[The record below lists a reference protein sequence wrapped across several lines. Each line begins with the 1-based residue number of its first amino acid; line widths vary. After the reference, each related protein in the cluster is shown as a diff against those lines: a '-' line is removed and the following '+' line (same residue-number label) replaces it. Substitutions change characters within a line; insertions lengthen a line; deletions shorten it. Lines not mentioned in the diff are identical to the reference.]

1 MSDVVRESSELRD
14 RAVPLID
21 GIEKVTGR
29 ARYTADLDHA
39 GALVGRI
46 FRSPVSHAEIK
57 RLDVTKARELD
68 GVFAVVTGADC
79 PHTYGVLPVA
89 MNEYPL
95 ARERVRYRG
104 EPIAAVAAVDAAA
117 AEQALD
123 LIEFEMHEL
132 PPIIPR
138 QRRAPMAQ
146 RCCMTTSPAISSAK
160 SIMSSAT

>member
-1 MSDVVRESSELRD
+1 MSGLVREPSDLRH
-14 RAVPLID
+14 RGVPLID

-95 ARERVRYRG
+95 ARDRVRYRG
-104 EPIAAVAAVDAAA
+104 EPIAAVAAVDAAT

-123 LIEFEMHEL
+123 LIELEMREL
-132 PPIIPR
+132 P
-138 QRRAPMAQ
+138 AYY
-146 RCCMTTSPAISSAK
+146 SSAAARADG
-160 SIMSSAT
+160 ATLLH